1 MEKKMLFIV
10 TETFMDL
17 KKNSVNTFVTG
28 ASEEL
33 EGAEIILRY
42 TYECKLKIG
51 YQESN
56 FKMDN
61 WSWTYIHDYG
71 LIRADINITYF

>member
-1 MEKKMLFIV
+1 MEKKDLFVV

-17 KKNSVNTFVTG
+17 KKNSVNTFVAGVSWT
-28 ASEEL
+28 L
-33 EGAEIILRY
+33 DGAESILRAG
-42 TYECKLKIG
+42 YEYKLKLG
-51 YQESN
+51 YLESN

-71 LIRADINITYF
+71 LIRGEIHFAGI